1 MAYKYRMEKIFESIR
16 DAAGDTDRS
25 YQWYIANIKKLAG
38 NIRSPSAA
46 YRTDLGELT
55 SVLEPG
61 NLYMYM
67 YDPKYKKKLPYYDTF
82 PLCLP
87 FKEEKGGFTGLNL
100 HYLPPMLR
108 AQLFGKLLEYT
119 DTPTLME
126 DTKIMARWQLLENY
140 SKFPETVPTV
150 KRYLYNNVKSRFLK
164 INPQHWK
171 ASIFLPL
178 ANFEKAS
185 DQMVWRE
192 SRDML

>member
-1 MAYKYRMEKIFESIR
+1 MENIFESISQK
-16 DAAGDTDRS
+16 AGDTERS
-25 YQWYIANIKKLAG
+25 YQWYVANIKKLAG
-38 NIRSPSAA
+38 NIRSPQSV
-46 YRTDLGELT
+46 YTSDLGELT
-55 SVLEPG
+55 GVLEPG

-82 PLCLP
+82 PLCFP
-87 FKEEKGGFTGLNL
+87 FKEDSKGFTGLNL

-119 DTPTLME
+119 DSTTLME
-126 DTKIMARWQLLENY
+126 DTKIMAKWELLENY

-150 KRYLYNNVKSRFLK
+150 KKYLYNNVKSRFLK
-164 INPQHWK
+164 INPLHWK
-171 ASIFLPL
+171 ASLFLPL

-185 DQMVWRE
+185 NQQVWRE